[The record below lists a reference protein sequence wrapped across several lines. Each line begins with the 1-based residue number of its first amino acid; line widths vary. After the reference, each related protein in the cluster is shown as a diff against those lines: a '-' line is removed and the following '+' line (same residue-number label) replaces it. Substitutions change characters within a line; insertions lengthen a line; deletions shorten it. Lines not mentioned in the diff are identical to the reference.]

1 MQLVINQTPVEMT
14 LENERTVRDLL
25 DSLERWALQQGQVV
39 VGALID
45 GRVASED
52 SASILLEGIGLVE
65 LETVGRDNQ
74 LEARL
79 GIVGEYLS
87 LASRAV
93 LGANI
98 PLLKDLRS
106 EFGPIRETLD
116 GLGLWNAAERSEL
129 EKPWDT
135 GIAKNL
141 LLRLSSR
148 VLERQ
153 EMLLDPGRPLA
164 RTLTV
169 LAQQLEGV
177 GNLPLLWQKGQ
188 DKLAVEKVLALFS
201 VLEDLDRIA
210 PVALQAGRKPFSWS
224 EFRNSIQPFLSEV
237 RQALETQ
244 DYVLVTDLIEYEL
257 APRLLTCHQELSA
270 HFSLDQPLG
279 LP

>member
-135 GIAKNL
+135 EIAKNL

-201 VLEDLDRIA
+201 VLEDLDRIV
-210 PVALQAGRKPFSWS
+210 PVALQAGRKLYSWS
-224 EFRNSIQPFLSEV
+224 EFRNSVQPFLSEV

-270 HFSLDQPLG
+270 DF
-279 LP
+279 